1 MTTQNSKS
9 MSLNDAMS
17 LAISSWQKKD
27 PVHAAEIC
35 RAILTQRPGHQGAK
49 HLLITIEHGVSNLI
63 FTAIF
68 LHDPSIFD
76 VGDFSYGVPIVARH
90 NQPDEPA
97 RLTIGSYCTIAN
109 DVHVYLGAY
118 HRHDTFTIYP
128 FSAPHLGSL
137 FPSTRSI
144 KKYSSTRGGVRI
156 GNDVWIGAHSVILSG
171 VTIGDGAVIGAGSVV
186 SRNVGPYEVWA
197 GNPAEFRK
205 YRFADEISNRLLRL
219 RWWDWSKTLVE
230 ANAHEI
236 MSGSEESLKK
246 LESVKIG
253 FMQNKHAEGQWVA
266 GNSVA
271 VRFRKSKAWQPGRPT
286 WIVLHGALGCIET
299 VAGIEAYLPG
309 VNLVFVDL
317 PGCGQTMPPAEMTV
331 AGFAAELLPALRAL
345 VCGDYYILGVSFGGC
360 VGLEIAR
367 QSIECKRVVLLD
379 TPFSSEKLWQNHF
392 FLRGAIARQP
402 DNQYVRRFALEIYGV
417 TEQAAVERDYW
428 NLLDGLQVPVT
439 VVTGDVPLLPERN
452 VPTPPCCLDEGD
464 LMRLNKWGARIV
476 RIAGGHDLI
485 NENPDAVAQVVIA
498 AIDHGV

>member
-9 MSLNDAMS
+9 MSISEAMN
-17 LAISSWQKKD
+17 LAFSSWQKKD
-27 PVHAAEIC
+27 NVHAAEIC
-35 RAILTQRPGHQGAK
+35 RAILKERPDHQGAK
-49 HLLITIEHGVSNLI
+49 HLLITIEHGVSNFI
-63 FTAIF
+63 FTAIC
-68 LHDPSIFD
+68 LNNPSIYD
-76 VGDFSYGVPIVARH
+76 IGDFSYGVPIVVRH

-97 RLTIGSYCTIAN
+97 RLTIGSYCTIAH
-109 DVHVYLGAY
+109 DVNIYLGSY
-118 HRHDTFTIYP
+118 HKHDTFTIYP
-128 FSAPHLGSL
+128 FSMPDWGSL

-144 KKYSSTRGGVRI
+144 TKYSSTRGGVRI

-186 SRNVGPYEVWA
+186 SRNVAPYEVWA

-205 YRFADEISNRLLRL
+205 YRFSDEISNRLLRL

-253 FMQNKHAEGQWVA
+253 FMQKKHAQGQWVS

-271 VRFRKSKAWQPGRPT
+271 VRFRKSKAWQLGRPT
-286 WIVLHGALGCIET
+286 WIVLHGALGDIET
-299 VAGIEAYLPG
+299 VAGIEAYLPD

-331 AGFAAELLPALRAL
+331 AGFAAELLPALREL
-345 VCGDYYILGVSFGGC
+345 VCDDYYILGVSFGGS
-360 VGLEIAR
+360 VGLEIAK
-367 QSIECKRVVLLD
+367 QSFECKSVVLID
-379 TPFSSEKLWQNHF
+379 TPFTSEKLWQNHL
-392 FLRGAIARQP
+392 FLRRMIAKHP

-439 VVTGDVPLLPERN
+439 VMTGDVPLLPKRI
-452 VPTPPCCLDEGD
+452 VPTTPCCLDEED
-464 LMRLNKWGARIV
+464 LKRLKKWGAKIV

-485 NENPDAVAQVVIA
+485 NENPVAVAQVVIA
-498 AIDHGV
+498 AIDHGG

>member
-1 MTTQNSKS
+1 
-9 MSLNDAMS
+9 MSISEAMK
-17 LAISSWQKKD
+17 LAFSSWQEKD
-27 PVHAAEIC
+27 NVHAAEIC

-49 HLLITIEHGVSNLI
+49 HLLITIEHSISNFI
-63 FTAIF
+63 FTAIC
-68 LHDPSIFD
+68 LNNPSIYD
-76 VGDFSYGVPIVARH
+76 IGDFSYGVPIVARH

-97 RLTIGSYCTIAN
+97 RLTIGRYCAIAH
-109 DVHVYLGAY
+109 DVNIYLGSY
-118 HRHDTFTIYP
+118 HNHDTFTIYP
-128 FSAPHLGSL
+128 FSMPDWGTL
-137 FPSTRSI
+137 FPSTRNI

-205 YRFADEISNRLLRL
+205 YRFSDEISNRLLRL

-271 VRFRKSKAWQPGRPT
+271 VRFRKSKAWQPGRAT
-286 WIVLHGALGCIET
+286 WIVLHGALGDIET

-317 PGCGQTMPPAEMTV
+317 PGCGQTLPPAEMTV
-331 AGFAAELLPALRAL
+331 AGFATELLPALREL
-345 VCGDYYILGVSFGGC
+345 VCDDYHILGVSFGGC
-360 VGLEIAR
+360 VGLEIAK
-367 QSIECKRVVLLD
+367 QSLECKSVVLID
-379 TPFSSEKLWQNHF
+379 TPFTSEKLWQNHLV
-392 FLRGAIARQP
+392 LRRMITKHP

-428 NLLDGLQVPVT
+428 NLLNGLQVPVT
-439 VVTGDVPLLPERN
+439 VVTGDVPLLPKRN

-464 LMRLNKWGARIV
+464 LMRLKKWGARIV
-476 RIAGGHDLI
+476 RISGGHDLI
-485 NENPDAVAQVVIA
+485 NENPVAVAQVVLA
-498 AIDHGV
+498 EIDHGG